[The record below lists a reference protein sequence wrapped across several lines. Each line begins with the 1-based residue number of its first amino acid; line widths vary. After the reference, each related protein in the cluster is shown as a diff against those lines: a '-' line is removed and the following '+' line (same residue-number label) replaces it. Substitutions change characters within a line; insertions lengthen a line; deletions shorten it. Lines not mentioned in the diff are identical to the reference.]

1 MTDKLP
7 RLKRH
12 PLADIAPYPQRE
24 EDVTASALIKHNAA
38 FGEMHS
44 HLADEFVGQEP
55 QYRTSIGRVVSSFTT
70 VYLLTEIRSRL
81 GAEVADDVARELWS
95 TWEGGELPS
104 WLWDWVDEEG
114 LAHNQIAAV
123 ANEVAR
129 NIRAKAAA
137 ASPWVHPDQTE
148 IPAEGES

>member
-7 RLKRH
+7 PLKRH

-24 EDVTASALIKHNAA
+24 ENVTAAALIKHHAA
-38 FGEMHS
+38 FGEMHARI
-44 HLADEFVGQEP
+44 ADEFINEP
-55 QYRTSIGRVVSSFTT
+55 SQFRTSIGSVVSSFTT

-95 TWEGGELPS
+95 TWEGGELSS

-137 ASPWVHPDQTE
+137 ASPWVHSDQTE
-148 IPAEGES
+148 IPAGGES